1 MTDTTNPKDALASRK
16 TAVGLWP
23 AAGTILGARALEQG
37 VVKYGAYN
45 WRVTNVRMTVYLD
58 AMERH
63 LLALRDGEDAADDSG
78 VSHLGHI
85 LASAA
90 ILADAWAA
98 GTLIDDR
105 PPPGPAAALLK
116 HFEATDGE

>member
-1 MTDTTNPKDALASRK
+1 M
-16 TAVGLWP
+16 GLWP

-37 VVKYGAYN
+37 AEKYGAYN
-45 WRVTNVRMTVYLD
+45 WRITRVRMSIYLD

-63 LLALRDGEDAADDSG
+63 LLALRDGEDAASDSQ

-105 PPPGPAAALLK
+105 PPPGPAAALLAY
-116 HFEATDGE
+116 FEKTDGS